1 MIALH
6 PHHMEEEKTP
16 ETPKP
21 VITRSMAEEASC
33 SACGVEEPEMPA
45 VLPDASWTTEKLI
58 EALKDKN
65 LLVRSNAVMFLGSRD
80 ISQIIE
86 PLIQMLKDNEY
97 IVKTNA
103 MVVIS
108 GFGQQVFD
116 RVLQALQDTDGDIR
130 AGAAWIL
137 GELKDARAIEP
148 LEIAAKD
155 DYPLA
160 RIQAKASL
168 IALGKGSKKEVGVTE
183 TSEELKR
190 E

>member
-1 MIALH
+1 
-6 PHHMEEEKTP
+6 MEDEKKP
-16 ETPKP
+16 EAPQP
-21 VITRSMAEEASC
+21 VITRSMAEEASAC
-33 SACGVEEPEMPA
+33 GACGVEEPEIPA
-45 VLPDASWTTEKLI
+45 VLPDASWSTEKLI
-58 EALKDKN
+58 ETLKDKN
-65 LLVRSNAVMFLGSRD
+65 FVVRSNAVMLLGSRD
-80 ISQIIE
+80 LSQVLE
-86 PLIQMLKDNEY
+86 PLIQMLKDKEY

-116 RVLQALQDTDGDIR
+116 RMLQALQDPDGDIR

-137 GELKDARAIEP
+137 GELKDARAIEA

-160 RIQAKASL
+160 RIQAKASI
-168 IALGKGSKKEVGVTE
+168 IALGKGSKKEIGGAE
-183 TSEELKR
+183 PSEELKR

>member
-1 MIALH
+1 MPI
-6 PHHMEEEKTP
+6 EEEKKP
-16 ETPKP
+16 EIPKP
-21 VITRSMAEEASC
+21 IITRSMAEEVSTC
-33 SACGVEEPEMPA
+33 STCGVEEPEMPE
-45 VLPDASWTTEKLI
+45 VLPDASWSTEKLI
-58 EALKDKN
+58 ETLKDKHM
-65 LLVRSNAVMFLGSRD
+65 LVRSNAVMLLANRD
-80 ISQIIE
+80 LSQVLE
-86 PLIQMLKDNEY
+86 PLIQMLKDSEY

-116 RVLQALQDTDGDIR
+116 RVVQALQDTDGDIR

-148 LEIAAKD
+148 LEMAAKD

-190 E
+190 D